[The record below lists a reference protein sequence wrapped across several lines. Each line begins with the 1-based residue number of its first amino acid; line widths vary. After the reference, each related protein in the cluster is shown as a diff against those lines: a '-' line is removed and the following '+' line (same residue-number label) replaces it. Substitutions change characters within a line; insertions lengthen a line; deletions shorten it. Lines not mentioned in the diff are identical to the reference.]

1 MRFLRTYCIRKPQI
15 YNFLLTRPVN
25 LMPALSSI
33 NSVLL
38 WSVGWSVMRWIH
50 GGRELPGT
58 LKKPVSLAKEG
69 LINDFSPEGRHTEN
83 LQKARNGHGEIKA
96 AQMAYKQAN
105 YVENPE
111 ATQSFPCSCL
121 QSRQVARRWQGQL
134 ACHRL

>member
-25 LMPALSSI
+25 LMPALS
-33 NSVLL
+33 
-38 WSVGWSVMRWIH
+38 RWIH